1 MVHPSQGVIQ
11 RASSGGAVE
20 RVFPRPTVGFT
31 AWRRVLRLHQWL
43 KNLLLVVPAVA
54 AHQVTQMDTWPSL
67 ILAFFSFSLCASA
80 VYITNDLL
88 DLESDRQHPY
98 KRARPFASGQVPVW
112 AGFALMPVLLGS
124 STGIALYLGG
134 PFVSWLLVYFTLT
147 CAYSLTLKRLLLVDC
162 LTLAMLYT
170 LRIIAGAAVVS
181 IELSFWLLAFSC
193 FFFLSLSFVKRYA
206 ELQILSDVGRQQA
219 SGRAYLIT
227 DAPLIQMLGITSGY
241 AAVVVLALYLNSD
254 AVLRL
259 YQTPKFLWAAVPIMV
274 FWISWIWTQAHR
286 GQLHKD
292 PVVFALTDRVS
303 LLAGLAFACVLT
315 AGAVSW
321 P

>member
-1 MVHPSQGVIQ
+1 
-11 RASSGGAVE
+11 
-20 RVFPRPTVGFT
+20 
-31 AWRRVLRLHQWL
+31 
-43 KNLLLVVPAVA
+43 
-54 AHQVTQMDTWPSL
+54 
-67 ILAFFSFSLCASA
+67 
-80 VYITNDLL
+80 
-88 DLESDRQHPY
+88 
-98 KRARPFASGQVPVW
+98 
-112 AGFALMPVLLGS
+112 
-124 STGIALYLGG
+124 
-134 PFVSWLLVYFTLT
+134 
-147 CAYSLTLKRLLLVDC
+147 
-162 LTLAMLYT
+162 MLYT

-206 ELQILSDVGRQQA
+206 ELQILSDEGRQQA
-219 SGRAYLIT
+219 SGRAYLVS

-259 YQTPKFLWAAVPIMV
+259 YQAPKFLWAAIPIMV

-286 GQLHKD
+286 GQLHED

-303 LLAGLAFACVLT
+303 LVAGLAFACVLT

-321 P
+321 PW